1 MKERELAGAGGLDML
16 FCPPKVSLR
25 GLIPP
30 RRVTARLI
38 CGVQGVSP
46 MDPSAPALEVMK
58 YLSFLPYLA
67 VTAVFGAIAY
77 TKLKLYR

>member
-1 MKERELAGAGGLDML
+1 
-16 FCPPKVSLR
+16 
-25 GLIPP
+25 
-30 RRVTARLI
+30 
-38 CGVQGVSP
+38 